1 MNCAVLGFQIFAK
14 FAKVMRE
21 FGEMR
26 ARDFG
31 LLILFS
37 LFVFFFFLIPVY
49 RPQIRMIPRPLVRPL
64 VTVLNHIYGWKTKP

>member
-37 LFVFFFFLIPVY
+37 LFVFFFLSHTGISPSNPYDPPSLSPSVGDGFESYLW
-49 RPQIRMIPRPLVRPL
+49 ME
-64 VTVLNHIYGWKTKP
+64 N